1 MGKRMSGVCVHC
13 STYSTNVIRKL
24 CPACYTYERRHGI
37 PRPYHLVR
45 GPVSDE
51 EFDLEWE
58 FMQKMLGR
66 EGAIQRLKNAYV
78 FTHDVLLE
86 KIRGYN
92 ERHMSGSDV
101 QVTHDLLDR

>member
-1 MGKRMSGVCVHC
+1 
-13 STYSTNVIRKL
+13 
-24 CPACYTYERRHGI
+24 
-37 PRPYHLVR
+37 
-45 GPVSDE
+45 
-51 EFDLEWE
+51 
-58 FMQKMLGR
+58 MLGR